1 MKKKIF
7 NKWDFVVLIIG
18 LAAVVLG
25 FCYVHYGTFTPSK
38 MHKPQQTPIMFVS
51 DQNRTSQAARH
62 LVTTASRSGGSVA
75 MHIDVLSDGQINYY
89 PNGNLKAKQP
99 IVEVN
104 FSDRSKTTKEQSA
117 ALNRILRHLNRKYQY
132 EQYDAIGFGSGSLA
146 VFTNATTYGMK
157 KNQMKLNHFVSVAG
171 PYQGVT
177 VNVPP
182 MKQQPGQTG
191 NGNQP
196 NQGKPNQGHP
206 GGPNPEVLR
215 QQAQERQQAI
225 NSRYPSYA
233 EFKRMAKHLDP
244 NTEVLNIY
252 GVIDKRTNS
261 DGRVSAASATS
272 LKHLVPAKNYESL
285 RLTGPMAEHSQI
297 LDNQVSE
304 RIINRFLFNE

>member
-1 MKKKIF
+1 MNKKIF
-7 NKWDFVVLIIG
+7 HKWDFVVLVIG
-18 LAAVVLG
+18 LTAAFLG
-25 FCYVHYGTFTPSK
+25 FCYVHYGSFTPSK
-38 MHKPQQTPIMFVS
+38 LHKPQQAPIMFVS
-51 DQNRTSQAARH
+51 DQNRTSTAARH

-99 IVEVN
+99 IIEVN
-104 FSDRSKTTKEQSA
+104 FSDRSKTTKEQSV

-146 VFTNATTYGMK
+146 VFTNATTYGLK
-157 KNQMKLNHFVSVAG
+157 QNRMKLKHFVSVAG

-182 MKQQPGQTG
+182 LRQQPGQPG

-196 NQGKPNQGHP
+196 TQAKPNQAHP
-206 GGPNPEVLR
+206 AGPTPALLR
-215 QQAQERQQAI
+215 QQALERQQAI

-233 EFKRMAKHLDP
+233 ELKQMAKHLEQ
-244 NTEVLNIY
+244 NTQVLNIY

-261 DGRVSAASATS
+261 DGRVSAKSATA
-272 LKHLVPAKNYESL
+272 LQHLVPTKNYESL